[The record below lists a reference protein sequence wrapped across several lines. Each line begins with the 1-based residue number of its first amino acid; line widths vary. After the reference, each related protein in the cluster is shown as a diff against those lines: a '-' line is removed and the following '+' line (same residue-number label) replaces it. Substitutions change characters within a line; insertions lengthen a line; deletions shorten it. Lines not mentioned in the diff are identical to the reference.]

1 MTQLKHWQDVANLV
15 LGVWLALSPW
25 ALGYQGDATTMTSAV
40 IVGVALIA
48 VALGA
53 IFVPR
58 AWEEWTQGLIGL
70 FLMAS
75 PWLLGFNDRQAIMRN
90 AVITGLAVVALAAW
104 TVLTDKDHGSWSGKG
119 AAH

>member
-25 ALGYQGDATTMTSAV
+25 AIGYQGDATAMTNAV

-58 AWEEWTQGLIGL
+58 AWEEWTQGLLGL
-70 FLMAS
+70 WLIAS
-75 PWLLGFNDRQAIMRN
+75 PWLLGFNDQPAVMRN
-90 AVITGLAVVALAAW
+90 AVITGIAVVALAGW
-104 TVLTDKDHGSWSGKG
+104 TLLTDKDFGTLGDKG

>member
-1 MTQLKHWQDVANLV
+1 MTQLKHWQDVANFV

-25 ALGYQGDATTMTSAV
+25 ALGYQGDATVMSTAV
-40 IVGVALIA
+40 ITGVVLMA

-58 AWEEWTQGLIGL
+58 AWEEWTQAVIGVFLI
-70 FLMAS
+70 AS
-75 PWLLGFNDRQAIMRN
+75 PWLLGFNDQQTVMRN
-90 AVITGLAVVALAAW
+90 AVITGIAVLALAAW
-104 TVLTDKDHGSWSGKG
+104 TLLADRGEGTWTGKS

>member
-25 ALGYQGDATTMTSAV
+25 AIGYQGDATAMTNAV

-58 AWEEWTQGLIGL
+58 AWEEWTQGLLGL
-70 FLMAS
+70 WLIAS
-75 PWLLGFNDRQAIMRN
+75 PWLLGFNDQQTVMRN
-90 AVITGLAVVALAAW
+90 AVLTGMAVVALAAW
-104 TVLTDKDHGSWSGKG
+104 TLLTDRGQRTWTDKS